1 MSITTQKV
9 AKRIR
14 RHARIRAKVSGTE
27 TCPRLA
33 VYRSN
38 RFMYAQLINDEAG
51 KTLFGTDSRKV
62 NGKTA
67 VERAKEVGTLIAK
80 AAKEKG
86 ITRIVFDRG
95 GFKYQGAVVALAEGA
110 REGGLAF

>member
-1 MSITTQKV
+1 MSTTSQKV

-14 RHARIRAKVSGTE
+14 RHARIRAKVKGTE

-38 RFMYAQLINDEAG
+38 RFMYAQLINDESG
-51 KTLFGTDSRKV
+51 KTIIGTDSRSAK
-62 NGKTA
+62 GKTA
-67 VERAKEVGTLIAK
+67 IERAKEVGAIIAK

-86 ITRIVFDRG
+86 ITRAVFDRG
-95 GFKYQGAVVALAEGA
+95 GFRYQGAVVALAEGA

>member
-1 MSITTQKV
+1 MSTTSQKV

-14 RHARIRAKVSGTE
+14 RHARIRAKVKGTE
-27 TCPRLA
+27 TCPRLS

-38 RFMYAQLINDEAG
+38 RFMYAQLINDESG
-51 KTLFGTDSRKV
+51 KTIIGTDSRKV
-62 NGKTA
+62 KGKTA
-67 VERAKEVGTLIAK
+67 IERAKEVGAIIAK

-86 ITRIVFDRG
+86 ITRAVFDRG
-95 GFKYQGAVVALAEGA
+95 GFRYQGAVVALAEGA